1 MESKRIFVCGS
12 FDLCQSMAPL
22 FLVFCW
28 ASEPGFGVEIG
39 HGPSGLD
46 TSSGTR
52 VRYTQSASGF
62 PRGGSRVVFWP

>member
-1 MESKRIFVCGS
+1 MAHLIYANLWH
-12 FDLCQSMAPL
+12 LC
-22 FLVFCW
+22 FWFFGW

-52 VRYTQSASGF
+52 VRCSECIGV
-62 PRGGSRVVFWP
+62 PERWI